1 MSVEAKLYCTS
12 KHFIKIIIKYYIKK
26 KNIYN
31 YIANKVKILL
41 EIWSIFLK
49 YKPILNRN
57 SKINVLALEI
67 YKHLSTSP
75 LNWYNIFQPVLN
87 FIVVKVVSIALNI
100 YTKKVR

>member
-1 MSVEAKLYCTS
+1 MSVEATLYCTS
-12 KHFIKIIIKYYIKK
+12 KHFIKIIIKYYTCINKYIY
-26 KNIYN
+26 IYN

-75 LNWYNIFQPVLN
+75 LNW
-87 FIVVKVVSIALNI
+87 
-100 YTKKVR
+100 

>member
-41 EIWSIFLK
+41 EI
-49 YKPILNRN
+49 
-57 SKINVLALEI
+57 
-67 YKHLSTSP
+67 
-75 LNWYNIFQPVLN
+75 
-87 FIVVKVVSIALNI
+87 
-100 YTKKVR
+100 